1 MVTHSVFLLAGLL
14 LALIFFA
21 TRSNAAADGKEPSKI
36 AHAATS
42 GPVQAWVALYN
53 GPANSFDN
61 AKAMAVDGAGNVYVT
76 GTTDATGNFDFDY
89 ATVKYDASGT
99 QQWVATYNGT
109 GNGTDHA
116 YAIAVDGSGNVYV
129 TGTSL
134 GTSSN
139 YDYATI
145 KYDASGTQQWV
156 ARYNGTG
163 NGIDTPTALA
173 VDSSGNVYVTGF
185 SGGSGSGN
193 DYATIKYDTAGTQ
206 LWATCYNGP
215 GNGEDLANALA
226 IDGSGNVYVTGAS
239 FGSDSDSD
247 YATIKYDAAGTQ
259 QWAARYNGP
268 GNGYDS
274 ATAIAVDNL
283 GNTYV
288 TGTSFGSRRTDS
300 DYATIKYD
308 AAGTQQWAARYNGPG
323 NGYDQAS
330 AIAVDSAGDIH
341 VAGSSIGSGTDND
354 YATVKYDAT
363 GTEEWVA
370 RYNGPGN
377 DSDVASSMALD
388 GSGNTYVTGF
398 TLNTPVDSDCAT
410 VKYDPTGAQEWV
422 VTYGGPAKDSDG
434 ANAIVADSSGNIYV
448 TGYSVGVTS
457 DSDYLTIKYV
467 QTTGFACPV
476 PATRW
481 EEKPGQWP
489 VDSLTLGSESYNQR
503 ELLAILRP
511 QDRPDASLLLARQLI
526 AAKLNLA
533 NGSDPAPVMGTVDD
547 ADALLS
553 QFSGKLPYHV
563 KRSSTTGMAM
573 RQDVEV
579 LVDYNHG
586 KLTPDCG
593 P

>member
-1 MVTHSVFLLAGLL
+1 MATHSVFLLAGLL
-14 LALIFFA
+14 LALIVFA
-21 TRSNAAADGKEPSKI
+21 ARTNATADGKEPPKR
-36 AHAATS
+36 AHAAKS
-42 GPVQAWVALYN
+42 GPAQAWVALYN

-76 GTTDATGNFDFDY
+76 GTTDPTGNLDFDY

-109 GNGTDHA
+109 GNGADHA

-134 GTSSN
+134 GTGSN

-163 NGIDTPTALA
+163 NGIDSPTALA
-173 VDSSGNVYVTGF
+173 LDSSANVYVTGF

-193 DYATIKYDTAGTQ
+193 DYATIKYDNAGTQ
-206 LWATCYNGP
+206 LWAARYNGP

-226 IDGSGNVYVTGAS
+226 IDGSDNVYVTGAS
-239 FGSDSDSD
+239 FGSQSDSD

-274 ATAIAVDNL
+274 ATAIAVDSL
-283 GNTYV
+283 GNTYI
-288 TGTSFGSRRTDS
+288 TGTSFGSRSTS
-300 DYATIKYD
+300 NDYATIKYD
-308 AAGTQQWAARYNGPG
+308 AAGSQQWAARYNGTG
-323 NGYDQAS
+323 SDYDQAS
-330 AIAVDSAGDIH
+330 AIAVDSAGDVH

-363 GTEEWVA
+363 GTQDWVA
-370 RYNGPGN
+370 RYNGAGN
-377 DSDVASSMALD
+377 DSDVVSSMALD

-398 TLNTPVDSDCAT
+398 TLNTPADSDCAT
-410 VKYDPTGAQEWV
+410 IKYDPTGAQEWV
-422 VTYGGPAKDSDG
+422 VTYGGPANDSDG
-434 ANAIVADSSGNIYV
+434 ANAIVVDSSGNIYV
-448 TGYSVGVTS
+448 TGYSVGVET

-467 QTTGFACPV
+467 QTTDFVCPL

-489 VDSLTLGSESYNQR
+489 VDSLTLGSESYNQG
-503 ELLAILRP
+503 ELLAILKPR
-511 QDRPDASLLLARQLI
+511 DRPDASVSLARQLI

-533 NGSDPAPVMGTVDD
+533 NGSDPAPVMGTIDD

-553 QFSGKLPYHV
+553 RFSGKLPYHV
-563 KRSSTTGMAM
+563 KRSSPAGRAM
-573 RQDVEV
+573 SQDAAV
-579 LVDYNHG
+579 LVDYNDG
-586 KLTPDCG
+586 NLTPECS